1 MATIKA
7 RNVTAEIQF
16 RGRGNPP
23 ASHPEDA
30 VGNFFPGLEFNFQ
43 NVWKRF
49 FVGLEVLEHNAQVIA
64 VDEAAVAASGGD
76 IVSQGPDA
84 TRLGAVAGGLF
95 LAIDGRQTFMQ
106 MKGPLQDQNLPRPF
120 ILFEWS
126 NLLADIHAQKGGT
139 AQTVECFFQSAGQ
152 AIAVGPFRLKVNR
165 LLDAD
170 SALIK
175 RETSLPGEITE
186 SLCSP
191 WQTDYIGCAC
201 YYWAANRP
209 DYVNITDADTA
220 STTGHNWLNVARVNA
235 DGKPLYTLL
244 DENLLTHK
252 DVMQSWEDKFQF
264 VFKSKDSPD
273 GSAS

>member
-1 MATIKA
+1 MPTIKA
-7 RNVTAEIQF
+7 KNVTAEMQF

-23 ASHPEDA
+23 ASHPKDA

-49 FVGLEVLEHNAQVIA
+49 FVGLEVLEHNAQVIS
-64 VDEAAVAASGGD
+64 VDEAAVTASGGD

-84 TRLGAVAGGLF
+84 TPLSAVAGGLF
-95 LAIDGRQTFMQ
+95 LAIDGKQTFTQ
-106 MKGPLQDQNLPRPF
+106 VQGPLQDPDGGSPF

-126 NLLADIHAQKGGT
+126 NMLADIHAQKGGT
-139 AQTVECFFQSAGQ
+139 GQTVECFFQPAGDGRR
-152 AIAVGPFRLKVNR
+152 VGPFRLKVNR
-165 LLDAD
+165 LLEPD
-170 SALIK
+170 SLLIK
-175 RETSLPGEITE
+175 RDTSLPGEITE

-220 STTGHNWLNVARVNA
+220 NTTGHNWLNVARVNA
-235 DGKPLYTLL
+235 GGKPLYTLV
-244 DENLLTHK
+244 DTNLLSHE
-252 DVMQSWEDKFQF
+252 DVMQGWENKFQF
-264 VFKSKDSPD
+264 VFRSKDSPD